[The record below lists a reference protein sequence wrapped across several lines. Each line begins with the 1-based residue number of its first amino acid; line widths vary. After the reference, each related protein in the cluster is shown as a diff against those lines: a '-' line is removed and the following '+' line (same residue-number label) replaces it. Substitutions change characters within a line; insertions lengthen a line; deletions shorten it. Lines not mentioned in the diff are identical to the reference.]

1 MKNLTFITG
10 NQHKTE
16 ELENYLG
23 ITVTAKKLD
32 IPEIQSLDL
41 EEVAKAKAQAAYL
54 LLGTPVLVEDTALTF
69 IALGKLPGPLIKHFL
84 ETIGNEGLIKILS
97 GYEDRKAVAET
108 CFAFADE
115 KGIKTFRAS
124 TSGTVALSP
133 CGEMGFG
140 WDAIFIPERAS
151 KTWAEMT
158 MAEKQTD
165 SMRAQALDK
174 LKEYLAKT

>member
-1 MKNLTFITG
+1 MKNLIFITG

-32 IPEIQSLDL
+32 IKEIQSLDL
-41 EEVAKAKAQAAYL
+41 EEVARVKAEAAYR

-69 IALGKLPGPLIKHFL
+69 TALGKLPGPLIRHFL
-84 ETIGNEGLIKILS
+84 ETIGNEGLVKILS
-97 GYEDRKAVAET
+97 GYEDRKAVAES
-108 CFAFADE
+108 CFALADE
-115 KGIKTFRAS
+115 NGVKIFRAE

-133 CGEMGFG
+133 RGEMGFG
-140 WDAIFIPERAS
+140 WDAIFIPNGTS

-158 MAEKQTD
+158 MAEKQSD
-165 SMRAQALDK
+165 SMRARALDK
-174 LKEYLAKT
+174 LKEFLI